1 MGSSSSSSSTQEIRV
16 AEYIEDHHQTFLDI
30 GWAYCIALG
39 GSSPY
44 ASYEDINTYDGFFSV
59 GYTLSNFDSL
69 FELFGKQ
76 LAGIDID
83 SFVNGI
89 FKDILGTSEIN
100 DAIEADRDI
109 YRDDLELTSVPQHA
123 LNFRD
128 INAVNSS
135 SFVVGT
141 ANIECDIIT
150 KFSELK
156 LKLQTELIPEA
167 HKRLAGLLN
176 HDKNIVTNFAL
187 ALKRYYGDEQIA
199 SAMNYKQAYRDDL
212 WALDV
217 YNNMVPTLAAVSMVK
232 NVKKQQEKRKRSAI
246 SAVLLTLS
254 YIVTGAVIGAEIGGY
269 VGAIVGAVIGL
280 IVGVAQTLLE

>member
-1 MGSSSSSSSTQEIRV
+1 MGSSSSGSSTKEIRV
-16 AEYIEDHHQTFLDI
+16 AGYIEDHHKSFLDI
-30 GWAYCIALG
+30 GWAYCIALDDL
-39 GSSPY
+39 SPY
-44 ASYEDINTYDGFFSV
+44 ASYQDIDTYDGFFSV
-59 GYTLSNFDSL
+59 GYTLSSFDSL

-83 SFVNGI
+83 SFANDI
-89 FKDILGTSEIN
+89 FKDILGANESN
-100 DAIEADRDI
+100 AAIEADRDI
-109 YRDDLELTSVPQHA
+109 YRDDLELTSVPQHC

-141 ANIECDIIT
+141 ANIECDILT
-150 KFSELK
+150 KFSALK

-167 HKRLAGLLN
+167 QKRLAGLLN

-187 ALKRYYGDEQIA
+187 ALKRYYGDEQLA
-199 SAMNYKQAYRDDL
+199 SGMNYRQAYRDDL

-217 YNNMVPTLAAVSMVK
+217 YNHMVPNLAAVSMVK
-232 NVKKQQEKRKRSAI
+232 NIKKQQEKRKRSLL

-254 YIVTGAVIGAEIGGY
+254 YVVTGAVTGAAIGGY